1 MLTLTLPDTRTR
13 YLPTRWGE
21 VTLGQ
26 YAQLAELP
34 DGTDHFSYY
43 AILLCLSPIEVMNLP
58 ADFMTGQVL
67 PVLEFAE
74 ADALAELSQAR
85 RPTVLHMRSS
95 GGGLY
100 DEVPVPTDL
109 TASTYGQACDLGDVL
124 RDSALSLH
132 QKRIRVLAILMHPHW
147 QKGPYDHDAID
158 DLANY
163 VCVNVPMEEG
173 LPLTDFFL
181 LSSTASTAPT
191 LPSSSASLPAPTRKR
206 RGWSSW
212 WPTGMRWP
220 WLTRWLK
227 AIRRDGPTSS
237 ALPGAR

>member
-1 MLTLTLPDTRTR
+1 MLLLTLPDTRTR
-13 YLPTRWGE
+13 HLPTRWGE

-34 DGTDHFSYY
+34 ESADHYSHY
-43 AILLCLSPIEVMNLP
+43 AILLGLSPVEVMNLP

-74 ADALAELSQAR
+74 SDALSELSQAQ
-85 RPTVLHMRSS
+85 RPTVLHMRST

-109 TASTYGQACDLGDVL
+109 TAATFGQACDLGDVL
-124 RDSALSLH
+124 RDQALSLH
-132 QKRIRVLAILMHPHW
+132 QKRIRVLAILLHPHW
-147 QKGPYDHDAID
+147 QKGPYDHDAVD
-158 DLANY
+158 DFANY
-163 VCVNVPMEEG
+163 VCVNVPLEEA

-191 LPSSSASLPAPTRKR
+191 SPSSSASPPAPTKKPP
-206 RGWSSW
+206 GWSSW
-212 WPTGMRWP
+212 WRSGTRWP
-220 WLTRWLK
+220 WSTRSRAATK
-227 AIRRDGPTSS
+227 PSGPTSS
-237 ALPGAR
+237 A